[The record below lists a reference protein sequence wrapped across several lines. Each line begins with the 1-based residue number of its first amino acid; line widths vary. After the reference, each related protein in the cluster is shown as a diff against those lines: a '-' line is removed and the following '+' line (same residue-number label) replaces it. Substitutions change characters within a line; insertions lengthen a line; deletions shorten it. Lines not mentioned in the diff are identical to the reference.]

1 MTVFEAGHNLP
12 VVRNSANESWFQL
25 IWLKRLLPLL
35 VIALAVGGYFLWDKL
50 STKWES
56 EEENRLAQVTA
67 QVWIATAKYR
77 NEPAKYLAY
86 RDSLLKAA
94 DVPREKVLDFLKGRE
109 KQPEHLLPFAQKVQ
123 RVVDSLYRIEDSLAR
138 EAIMKAQDSLR
149 AAARAADSV
158 NVK

>member
-1 MTVFEAGHNLP
+1 M
-12 VVRNSANESWFQL
+12 

-35 VIALAVGGYFLWDKL
+35 VVGLALGGYFLWDKL
-50 STKWES
+50 STSWES
-56 EEENRLAQVTA
+56 EEENRLALVTA

-77 NEPAKYLAY
+77 KEPARYLAY

-109 KQPEHLLPFAQKVQ
+109 KQPEQLLPFAQKVQ

-138 EAIMKAQDSLR
+138 ETTTKAQDSLR
-149 AAARAADSV
+149 AAAKPVDSV
-158 NVK
+158 SVK